1 MVAIFC
7 IVIAAGMPLM
17 KLVPFSATTAGV
29 ALAAFGLALIAH
41 DGLLALLAFLATA
54 IALGLVTQ
62 NYFEH
67 PPKLSS

>member
-1 MVAIFC
+1 
-7 IVIAAGMPLM
+7 
-17 KLVPFSATTAGV
+17 V